1 MTPVLSVRNLF
12 RIFGTAC
19 SRCFDGNDEI
29 CGNKCPWCGAIVACK
44 NISFDLYPE
53 EVLGIVGES
62 GSGKSTLLKI
72 LYFEE
77 EPTSGEMFIHLTKR
91 NACFP
96 GEAFMG
102 SVDAANV
109 LSLNSYQKRLF
120 RNHYMG
126 MVYQNP
132 FLGLRMHISAGG
144 NIAEKLFMAGFR
156 NIAKIRE
163 RAIYLLEKTEVPG
176 NRLDESPA
184 SFSGGMQQ
192 RVQIAKALSNVPMLL
207 FLDEPTTGLDL
218 SVQARVLDLI
228 KSLQKEMR
236 LATIVVSHD
245 LGIIRH
251 LTTRTMVMKD
261 GEIVEAGLTDQV
273 LEDPQHPFTQLL
285 VCSTL

>member
-1 MTPVLSVRNLF
+1 MTPVLSIRNVS
-12 RIFGTAC
+12 RIYGTAC
-19 SRCFDGNDEI
+19 SRCLDGKNGA
-29 CGNKCPWCGAIVACK
+29 CGNQCPWCGAIVACK

-72 LYFEE
+72 LYLEE
-77 EPTSGEMFIHLTKR
+77 ESTSGEMFIHWTGKS
-91 NACFP
+91 APFQ
-96 GEAFMG
+96 GKTEIG
-102 SVDAANV
+102 SITGSNV
-109 LSLNSYQKRLF
+109 FSFNSFQKRLF
-120 RNHYMG
+120 RNHFMG

-132 FLGLRMHISAGG
+132 YLGLRMHISAGG
-144 NIAEKLFMAGFR
+144 NIAERLFMAGFR

-163 RAIYLLEKTEVPG
+163 RAIYLLEKTEVSG
-176 NRLDESPA
+176 NRIDESPE

-192 RVQIAKALSNVPMLL
+192 RVQIARALSNAPMLL

-261 GEIVEAGLTDQV
+261 GEVVEAGLTDQIM
-273 LEDPQHPFTQLL
+273 EDPQHPFTQLL